1 MDYLKNFSMNDYP
14 IKISIEAFV
23 VALSIVIL
31 GYCIQYVSGISNPL
45 VLLFVTGFLVHLIYD
60 LLGLN
65 KYYCQ
70 ICAGCK

>member
-1 MDYLKNFSMNDYP
+1 MNYP
-14 IKISIEAFV
+14 IKILIEAFV

-31 GYCIQYVSGISNPL
+31 GYIIKHFLGISNPL
-45 VLLFVTGFLVHLIYD
+45 LLLFVTGFLVHLIYD
-60 LLGLN
+60 LLGFN

>member
-1 MDYLKNFSMNDYP
+1 MNYSMNYP
-14 IKISIEAFV
+14 MKISIEALV
-23 VALSIVIL
+23 VALSLVIL

-45 VLLFVTGFLVHLIYD
+45 LLLFVTGFLVHLIYD

>member
-1 MDYLKNFSMNDYP
+1 MNYP
-14 IKISIEAFV
+14 MKISIEALV
-23 VALSIVIL
+23 VALSLVIL

-45 VLLFVTGFLVHLIYD
+45 LLLFVTGFLVHLIYD

>member
-1 MDYLKNFSMNDYP
+1 MNFSMNNYP
-14 IKISIEAFV
+14 IKISIEALV
-23 VALSIVIL
+23 VALSLVIL

-45 VLLFVTGFLVHLIYD
+45 LLLVTGFLVHLIYD

>member
-1 MDYLKNFSMNDYP
+1 MNLNIDFSMNNYP
-14 IKISIEAFV
+14 IKILIEAFV

-31 GYCIQYVSGISNPL
+31 GYIIQHFLGISNPL
-45 VLLFVTGFLVHLIYD
+45 LLLFVTGFLVHLIYD
-60 LLGLN
+60 LLGFN

>member
-1 MDYLKNFSMNDYP
+1 MNYP
-14 IKISIEAFV
+14 IKILIEAFV

-31 GYCIQYVSGISNPL
+31 GYIIQHFLGISNPL
-45 VLLFVTGFLVHLIYD
+45 LLLFVTGFLVHLIYD
-60 LLGLN
+60 LLGFN

>member
-1 MDYLKNFSMNDYP
+1 MNFSMNY
-14 IKISIEAFV
+14 IFKISIEAFI
-23 VALSIVIL
+23 VALSVVIL
-31 GYCIQYVSGISNPL
+31 GFVIQYVTGLSNPL
-45 VLLFVTGFLVHLIYD
+45 LLLFVTGFSIHLIYD

>member
-1 MDYLKNFSMNDYP
+1 MNYSMNYAM
-14 IKISIEAFV
+14 KISIEALV
-23 VALSIVIL
+23 VALSLVIL

-45 VLLFVTGFLVHLIYD
+45 LLLFVTGFLVHLIYD

>member
-1 MDYLKNFSMNDYP
+1 MNYP
-14 IKISIEAFV
+14 IKILIEAFV

-31 GYCIQYVSGISNPL
+31 GYIIQHLLGISNPL
-45 VLLFVTGFLVHLIYD
+45 LLLFATGFLVHLIYD
-60 LLGLN
+60 LLGFN

>member
-1 MDYLKNFSMNDYP
+1 MNFPMNYP
-14 IKISIEAFV
+14 MKISIEALV
-23 VALSIVIL
+23 VALSLVIL

-45 VLLFVTGFLVHLIYD
+45 LLLFVTGFLVHLIYD